1 MIPSYLY
8 VFLFHILVVGPLLV
22 YTGTRLTNE
31 DKMLKSIL
39 IILGGGVI
47 VYHSYK
53 FYSLYPFN

>member
-8 VFLFHILVVGPLLV
+8 VFLFHILVIGPLLV

-39 IILGGGVI
+39 IILGSGVI
-47 VYHSYK
+47 VYHTYK
-53 FYSLYPFN
+53 FYILYNI